1 MSPNLSSPWRE
12 FLEELDALLK
22 EPIQLHCIGGFA
34 VVMGYGLPRGTN
46 DLDYRSFYPFDCL
59 NDLQTKAGPGSAL
72 AQRHKVHVQHTGVES
87 IPESYEDRLIELF
100 AGRFKNIRLFV
111 PDPYDLILS
120 KLTRNIERDRQDV
133 EYLAKTNR
141 LDPAIL
147 KERYEE
153 ELRPVL
159 IGPPD
164 RHDNTLKFWIEAYF

>member
-22 EPIQLHCIGGFA
+22 KPIQLHCIGGFA

-46 DLDYRSFYPFDCL
+46 DLDYRTLYPFDCL
-59 NDLQTKAGPGSAL
+59 NDLQTMAGPGSAL
-72 AQRHKVHVQHTGVES
+72 AQRHKVHVQHTGVEC
-87 IPESYEDRLIELF
+87 IPEGYEDRLIELF

>member
-46 DLDYRSFYPFDCL
+46 DLDYRTLYPFDCL
-59 NDLQTKAGPGSAL
+59 NDLQTMAGPGSAL

>member
-153 ELRPVL
+153 ELRPIL

>member
-1 MSPNLSSPWRE
+1 MN
-12 FLEELDALLK
+12 
-22 EPIQLHCIGGFA
+22 
-34 VVMGYGLPRGTN
+34 
-46 DLDYRSFYPFDCL
+46 
-59 NDLQTKAGPGSAL
+59 LQTMAGPGSAL
-72 AQRHKVHVQHTGVES
+72 AQRRKVHVQHTGVES

-133 EYLAKTNR
+133 EYLVKKNR
-141 LDPAIL
+141 LDRAIL
-147 KERYEE
+147 QERFEE

>member
-22 EPIQLHCIGGFA
+22 KPIQLHCIGGFA

-46 DLDYRSFYPFDCL
+46 DLDYRTLYPFDCL
-59 NDLQTKAGPGSAL
+59 NDLQTMAGPGSAL
-72 AQRHKVHVQHTGVES
+72 AQRHKVHVQHTGVEC
-87 IPESYEDRLIELF
+87 IPEGYEDRLIELF

-153 ELRPVL
+153 ELRPIL

-164 RHDNTLKFWIEAYF
+164 RHDNTLEFWIEAYF

>member
-46 DLDYRSFYPFDCL
+46 DLDYRTLYPFDCL

-72 AQRHKVHVQHTGVES
+72 ARRHKVHVQHTGVES

-100 AGRFKNIRLFV
+100 AGRFKKYPSLCPRSIRSNSFQV
-111 PDPYDLILS
+111 D
-120 KLTRNIERDRQDV
+120 
-133 EYLAKTNR
+133 
-141 LDPAIL
+141 
-147 KERYEE
+147 
-153 ELRPVL
+153 
-159 IGPPD
+159 
-164 RHDNTLKFWIEAYF
+164 